1 MKIGKIVAFF
11 LLISCLLFL
20 ASCFHTEKRLY
31 SKSYFD
37 LFDTVTVIKGYEKSE
52 EDFLAVA
59 DSVYLQLRG
68 YHMLFDIYYE
78 YDGINNVCTLN
89 KNAGK
94 EIKVGDDMIDF
105 LDFAVEM
112 YDITDG
118 KMNIAMGSVL
128 SIWHRYRE
136 EAAEEPENARIPSD
150 EELREASLHT
160 DIEKIRIDRENGS
173 VILLDSE
180 MSIDVG
186 AVAKGYAAE
195 RVAQTLES
203 DGKDGYIISLGGNVR
218 TVGSKPDGEEW
229 ILGIED
235 PYKEHS
241 EEYLR
246 RIKIGETSLVTSGDY
261 QRYYVVD
268 GKKYNHIID
277 PDTLFPS
284 EYFTL
289 VTVCTKDSGFADALS
304 TALFNMPLDKG
315 KELASSLEDVYV
327 LWLTKDGTVICSD
340 GMSGLIIK

>member
-1 MKIGKIVAFF
+1 MKFGKITAVFV
-11 LLISCLLFL
+11 LVCCLLLL
-20 ASCFHTEKRLY
+20 ASCFHTEKKLY

-52 EDFLAVA
+52 EDFLTVA
-59 DSVYLQLRG
+59 DSVYLQLQR

-94 EIKVGDDMIDF
+94 EIKVEDDMIDF

-118 KMNIAMGSVL
+118 KMNVAMGSVL
-128 SIWHRYRE
+128 SIWHSCRE
-136 EAAEEPENARIPSD
+136 EAAKDPENARIPSD
-150 EELREASLHT
+150 EELREASSHT
-160 DIEKIRIDRENGS
+160 DIEKIRIDRESGS
-173 VILLDSE
+173 VTLLDSK

-195 RVAQTLES
+195 RVAKTLES
-203 DGKDGYIISLGGNVR
+203 DGKEGYIISLGGNIR

-235 PYKEHS
+235 PCDEHS

-246 RIKIGETSLVTSGDY
+246 RIKVGETSLVTSGDY

-289 VTVCTKDSGFADALS
+289 VTVCTKDSGLADALS
-304 TALFNMPLDKG
+304 TALFNMSIDDG
-315 KELASSLEDVYV
+315 KELVSSLDGVYA
-327 LWLTKDGTVICSD
+327 LWLTKGGTVVCSD
-340 GMSGLIIK
+340 GMSDLIIK